1 METKWKQVLG
11 VVLMTL
17 GLLLFI
23 GGCIEAG
30 CRGDYRWILY
40 GALIGLN
47 ISKIG
52 FMYNHWDWS
61 KKAKPGRSMTSMII
75 MVILFAPCLLYCLYS
90 HDFYIWRINM
100 RSLSIIMLALQ
111 LFHGI
116 DLVLWTR
123 KH

>member
-52 FMYNHWDWS
+52 FMYNHWDRS

-100 RSLSIIMLALQ
+100 RSFSIIMLALQ

>member
-1 METKWKQVLG
+1 
-11 VVLMTL
+11 MTL

-52 FMYNHWDWS
+52 FMYNHRDWS

-100 RSLSIIMLALQ
+100 RSFSIIMLALQ

>member
-30 CRGDYRWILY
+30 CRGDYRWIIY

-52 FMYNHWDWS
+52 FMYNHRDWS

-100 RSLSIIMLALQ
+100 RSFSIIMLTLQ

>member
-1 METKWKQVLG
+1 MILG
-11 VVLMTL
+11 I
-17 GLLLFI
+17 LLFI

-30 CRGDYRWILY
+30 CRGDYRWIIY

-52 FMYNHWDWS
+52 FIYNHGDWS
-61 KKAKPGRSMTSMII
+61 KKAKPGRSMTLMII
-75 MVILFAPCLLYCLYS
+75 MVILFAPCLLYCLYCQ
-90 HDFYIWRINM
+90 DFYIWGFNM
-100 RSLSIIMLALQ
+100 RVFSICMLALQ

-116 DLVLWTR
+116 DLVLWKR